1 LSTDDLTIGWSVPV
15 IGVVLGTVVTLLAAY
30 IPARLAELAP
40 TAPHILTEETVREH
54 LLAAA
59 LACGIKG
66 GQQQAEK
73 CIRNGWARGQ
83 RGAMGGAA

>member
-1 LSTDDLTIGWSVPV
+1 SPMVRNPIEIYSPL
-15 IGVVLGTVVTLLAAY
+15 VVGSDSCVLE
-30 IPARLAELAP
+30 PAP
-40 TAPHILTEETVREH
+40 IQPSQREH